1 MPMQVPSQ
9 RADHAAIIREFYDYI
24 VAFVEGPRPEFGN
37 LPICPF
43 AKRARLEGR
52 MRIEVLELG
61 TDSIASR
68 LQCFE
73 DDPTLDLLLLV
84 HPDTGTLSCPE
95 VYGIAQELNR
105 LLSARNL
112 LALAGHPADPF
123 NIDGLHT
130 RRDPYP
136 NIQLLRGDV
145 AERAY
150 KSLEK
155 SAYYDRWSEENFRD
169 IVPVASD

>member
-1 MPMQVPSQ
+1 MPVQPQS
-9 RADHAAIIREFYDYI
+9 AAHDTIIRDFTDYI
-24 VAFVEGPRPEFGN
+24 VTFVEEARPEFGN

-43 AKRARLEGR
+43 ARRARLEGR
-52 MRIEVLELG
+52 MRIEVSALG
-61 TDSIASR
+61 AQVIAAR
-68 LQCFE
+68 VDCF
-73 DDPTLDLLLLV
+73 DDEPRLDLLILV
-84 HPDTGTLSCPE
+84 HPVRDTPSCPE

-105 LLSARNL
+105 SLPARNL

-130 RRDPYP
+130 RREPYP
-136 NIQLLRGDV
+136 NIQILRVDV

-155 SAYYDRWSEENFRD
+155 SAYYERWSEENFRD
-169 IVPVASD
+169 LIPVASD